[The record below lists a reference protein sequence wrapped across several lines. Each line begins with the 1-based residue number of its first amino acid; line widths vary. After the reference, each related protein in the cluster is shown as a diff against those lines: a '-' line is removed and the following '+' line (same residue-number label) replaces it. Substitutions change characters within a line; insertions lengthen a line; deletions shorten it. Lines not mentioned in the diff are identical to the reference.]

1 MVGKKFGEL
10 DELVVLVLVE
20 LELLFHSI
28 GIRKTMK
35 SWNGLFIQDCKYWIK
50 GCSLI
55 ALSLH

>member
-1 MVGKKFGEL
+1 MVGKRFREL
-10 DELVVLVLVE
+10 DELVVLALVE

-28 GIRKTMK
+28 GICETIK

-50 GCSLI
+50 GCSSI